1 MDRTLETER
10 LELRVPVAA
19 DLAAVATLW
28 KDPELVKFIGRH
40 PLSREQAWQ
49 RLQRIVGHWALAGY
63 GVFAVVER
71 ATGRYVGEVGI
82 ANFERDVVPPIGK
95 FEMGWIMSPL
105 VQGHGYASEAVFA
118 VLALH
123 DRHFPREVVSCSIH
137 VDHAASLRVAAK
149 AGFVERTRTTY
160 HDDPTVIL
168 DRNAP
173 HAAHVA

>member
-1 MDRTLETER
+1 VDRTIETER

-28 KDPELVKFIGRH
+28 KDPELVKFIGRR

-49 RLQRIVGHWALAGY
+49 RLQRNVGHWALANY
-63 GVFAVVER
+63 GVFAVIER
-71 ATGRYVGEVGI
+71 GSGQYVGEVGI

-95 FEMGWIMSPL
+95 FEMGWIISPL
-105 VQGHGYASEAVFA
+105 VQGRGYASEAVRA

-123 DRHFPREVVSCSIH
+123 DRHYPGQVASCAIH
-137 VDHAASLRVAAK
+137 AEHAASLRVAAK

-160 HDDPTVIL
+160 GDDPTVIL
-168 DRNAP
+168 DRRG
-173 HAAHVA
+173 